1 MVERGHLSLPQ
12 LIALV
17 LGQKQASVWGSM
29 TLGAEMP
36 GLEVLPCKGKSANKK
51 SKAEREDKQH

>member
-17 LGQKQASVWGSM
+17 LGQKQASLWGSV

-36 GLEVLPCKGKSANKK
+36 GPKVLPCKGNSANEK
-51 SKAEREDKQH
+51 SKAESEDKQH